1 MKLEDQVCS
10 LKLSKRLKE
19 LGVKQDSVFYWAKQT
34 ITNKQILYRPKH
46 IGVHTGKQQESIL
59 YSAFGVSELG
69 EKLPSMIKLK
79 PCKLMKFSGDRYTY
93 LNIQKHHKSW
103 SVSYPAINIKHME
116 ESTLVDAM
124 GAMLEYLLVNGYV
137 KVGDLNG

>member
-69 EKLPSMIKLK
+69 EKLPNMIKLK
-79 PCKLMKFSGDRYTY
+79 DDKYTY

-103 SVSYPAINIKHME
+103 SVSYPDPNIKHME
-116 ESTLVDAM
+116 ESTLADAM
-124 GAMLEYLLVNGYV
+124 GSMLEYLIVHGYV
-137 KVGDLNG
+137 KVGDKK